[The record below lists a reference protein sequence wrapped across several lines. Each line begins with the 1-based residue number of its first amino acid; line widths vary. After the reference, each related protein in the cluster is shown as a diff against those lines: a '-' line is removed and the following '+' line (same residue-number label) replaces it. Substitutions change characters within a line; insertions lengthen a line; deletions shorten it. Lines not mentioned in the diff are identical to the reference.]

1 MSTSYTKLFDFAGG
15 KLAAADQL
23 MDYLPPEYGDI
34 YLPCIGRADIIQIL
48 RANGAQN
55 NIYASDINPRL
66 VLCHN
71 AVKQCPEEVIS
82 VLEEHRHKHSSK
94 YYIEIR
100 DRFHPNMPLAHAG
113 AYNIYIANNAY
124 WGVIRMSAGG
134 RCTNINA
141 RTKFNFSP
149 EAVRNHSHFL
159 QNTTIVAEDYAATV
173 SLAKP
178 GDLVILD
185 PPYYRQGSVY
195 GCLGFTTGDHYV
207 LRDACNDLHRRNVLF
222 LLTNSESDFIRHI
235 YRNFC
240 IEEVVINRTLGRR
253 KNGGHA
259 TELWITNYRQ
269 ILARH
274 AA

>member
-1 MSTSYTKLFDFAGG
+1 MSTSYTKLFGFAGG
-15 KLAAADQL
+15 KADTTDQL
-23 MDYLPPEYGDI
+23 MSYLPSEYGDI

-113 AYNIYIANNAY
+113 ADNIYIANNAY

-240 IEEVVINRTLGRR
+240 IEEVVIHRTLGRR